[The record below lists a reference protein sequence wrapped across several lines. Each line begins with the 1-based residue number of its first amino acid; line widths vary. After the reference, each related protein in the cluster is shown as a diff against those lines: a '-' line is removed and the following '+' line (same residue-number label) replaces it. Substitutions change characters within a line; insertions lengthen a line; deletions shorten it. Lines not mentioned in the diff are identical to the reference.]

1 MKNWQKKRNYRKI
14 RLADGTVKHIITVY
28 KQDVEVTKEVFE
40 AYALM
45 DRRERYLDELDAA
58 ETIISIE
65 KMIEDE
71 APLEELI
78 SDQSLSAEDVVIQNE
93 ADDETHKLLQRL
105 PEVLA
110 RLSLEEHDLITALY
124 FNGVSAREYARKLGV
139 YHRTIIYRRDNIL
152 KKLKVFLKLEN

>member
-93 ADDETHKLLQRL
+93 EDDETHNLLQRL

>member
-93 ADDETHKLLQRL
+93 EDDETHKLLQRL